1 MNKIVMKNIRQ
12 VQTISDVLRMNRQR
26 YLAELIK
33 TNLQIQTKMNNVKT
47 LVSYQLSF
55 NNQSLVKSRNTQG
68 NVQYNLQMLHN
79 KMSEHIILE
88 QIEIAKLIVID
99 RALSERI
106 RNIDRKIKLMCLFE
120 IPAIPY
126 ETLTR

>member
-79 KMSEHIILE
+79 KL
-88 QIEIAKLIVID
+88 KL
-99 RALSERI
+99 LS
-106 RNIDRKIKLMCLFE
+106 
-120 IPAIPY
+120 
-126 ETLTR
+126 